1 MLVPV
6 TVVVLMLVLVLVLAL
21 ALVLLLLLLLLLLL
35 PLFLPIWRARVHCF
49 ISNRYNVIK
58 GQHTCWG
65 WLTEPQA
72 VEGLFP
78 SSGQVLA
85 MASCDPADNDGD

>member
-1 MLVPV
+1 MLMLVLVIV
-6 TVVVLMLVLVLVLAL
+6 TVLMLVLVLVLAL
-21 ALVLLLLLLLLLLL
+21 PLVLLLLLLLLLALL
-35 PLFLPIWRARVHCF
+35 LLIWRARVHCL
-49 ISNRYNVIK
+49 ISNRYNIIE
-58 GQHTCWG
+58 GQHTCWS